1 MNKQIVTV
9 KQGKLA
15 GAVLKSA
22 LGSLYIAFREIPFAA
37 PPIGDLRFKDPQP
50 PQPWTGIKDT
60 SQLKTYICSQQEEVE
75 PFKFFGNE
83 DCLYLNVYTNSLNQ
97 SKPVMF
103 WIHGGA
109 FVVGNSSFQK
119 GSRPDYLLAKDVVVV
134 STNYR
139 LGAFGFLNLG
149 HRVAPGNQGL
159 KDIIAALKWVKENIS
174 NFGGD
179 PNNVTIFGVSAG
191 GVLVHSLL
199 LSPCARG
206 LFHKA
211 IMHSG
216 SIRCSWAMNQSL
228 PERGF
233 KLASLLGKD
242 SCDPEEVV
250 KFLRTVPAE
259 DIVKAQASVLTR
271 EETLS
276 HNLAFGI
283 NNDEVAE
290 NPVLPEPIEQLLKK
304 DADVPVIISYT
315 SHEFIMFMKD
325 ISEKSLSIYNEY
337 LPTHVKTLGTLKKLG
352 DEEIKN
358 LFNVVKD
365 RYFEGKPIDKE
376 KLYGLSNF
384 MTDTFFGIPAILML
398 EDRVKRLTAPN
409 YFCKFSYIGNEKTST
424 DLLVTRHISGASH
437 VDDIAYLLYLPKC
450 KTENPDPP
458 AVGTKDRITLERMT
472 RMWTNFAK
480 TGQPTS
486 IQDEFVNVNWKPATA
501 NDLCYLDIGNELC
514 LLPLPSHLLSDRK
527 SVV

>member
-1 MNKQIVTV
+1 
-9 KQGKLA
+9 
-15 GAVLKSA
+15 
-22 LGSLYIAFREIPFAA
+22 
-37 PPIGDLRFKDPQP
+37 
-50 PQPWTGIKDT
+50 
-60 SQLKTYICSQQEEVE
+60 
-75 PFKFFGNE
+75 
-83 DCLYLNVYTNSLNQ
+83 
-97 SKPVMF
+97 
-103 WIHGGA
+103 
-109 FVVGNSSFQK
+109 
-119 GSRPDYLLAKDVVVV
+119 
-134 STNYR
+134 
-139 LGAFGFLNLG
+139 
-149 HRVAPGNQGL
+149 
-159 KDIIAALKWVKENIS
+159 
-174 NFGGD
+174 
-179 PNNVTIFGVSAG
+179 
-191 GVLVHSLL
+191 
-199 LSPCARG
+199 
-206 LFHKA
+206 
-211 IMHSG
+211 MHSG

-514 LLPLPSHLLSDRK
+514 LLPLPSHLLSSK
-527 SVV
+527 LS